1 MKLKEKEYIY
11 IYRYTSHAGILHRTG
26 TDLSQSQ
33 LLSATVLFKITD
45 ENDSTCNGYYLLSI
59 IIRTIP

>member
-1 MKLKEKEYIY
+1 MKLKEKNIY

-45 ENDSTCNGYYLLSI
+45 ENDSTCNVYLLYI